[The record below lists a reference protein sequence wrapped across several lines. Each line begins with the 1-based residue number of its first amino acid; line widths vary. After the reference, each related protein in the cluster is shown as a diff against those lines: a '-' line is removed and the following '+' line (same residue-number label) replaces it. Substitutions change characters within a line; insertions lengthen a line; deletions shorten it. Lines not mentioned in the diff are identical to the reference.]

1 MSRLFPD
8 GIVIDAP
15 LLEGWLQCE
24 RRAWLQVHAPEASS
38 GPDGLARH
46 LARQRADLRV
56 PFQQAL
62 GRRTDPARTPPPMP
76 ERVSRTAEAL
86 RGDATLL
93 FDPAFMVSWTAPGPP
108 RAFPSPFRVLGSAD
122 ALRRTNLDWE
132 LVALTS
138 GARIRD
144 HHLRRLALASLAA
157 VEQHVRVGRA
167 AVMHVDRQ
175 GRSSAPHSLLAS
187 VDVTDACF
195 EQRGR
200 LPRRLEALAASLAA
214 QREPVTAIGSHCSR
228 PRRCPFMERCWS
240 PAQGRHVERVGS
252 LRTATRRAWR
262 SAGWLTLDEVPGDA
276 PGLDPEER
284 EAVSDARSNRVR
296 IERGILSAALADL
309 HFPVAYLDIEFA
321 TSAVPLV
328 EDGAPFEALPFQ
340 FSVHME
346 YRDGTLRHAEH
357 LAGDLSVDP
366 RPALAE
372 ALADILS
379 SSHSIVVYDDSAER
393 TLLQVLRSHAG
404 ENAAARLGEAS
415 DRLWDLLAVLQRTVR
430 HPGFGAGWDLK
441 TVASTLAPAS
451 YRGLTLT
458 DGLSAQV
465 EWRTLLRTGA
475 PASREALRR
484 YCAADSR
491 AMVEIIRVLRTWAR
505 DTQCPSEASP
515 GLRDRS
521 AP

>member
-1 MSRLFPD
+1 MSHLFPD

-62 GRRTDPARTPPPMP
+62 GSRTDAALASPPMP
-76 ERVSRTAEAL
+76 ERVRRTAEAL

-93 FDPAFMVSWTAPGPP
+93 FDPAFVVSWTAPPPP
-108 RAFPSPFRVLGSAD
+108 RTIPSPLRVLGSAD

-132 LVALTS
+132 LIALTS

-167 AVMHVDRQ
+167 TVVHVDRQ
-175 GRSSAPHSLLAS
+175 GRRSAPHSLLAS

-214 QREPVTAIGSHCSR
+214 QREPATAIGSHCSR
-228 PRRCPFMERCWS
+228 PRRCPFMERCWG

-262 SAGWLTLDEVPGDA
+262 SAGWRTVDEVPGDA

-284 EAVSDARSNRVR
+284 EAVATHGATAFGS
-296 IERGILSAALADL
+296 SAG
-309 HFPVAYLDIEFA
+309 
-321 TSAVPLV
+321 S
-328 EDGAPFEALPFQ
+328 
-340 FSVHME
+340 
-346 YRDGTLRHAEH
+346 
-357 LAGDLSVDP
+357 
-366 RPALAE
+366 
-372 ALADILS
+372 
-379 SSHSIVVYDDSAER
+379 
-393 TLLQVLRSHAG
+393 
-404 ENAAARLGEAS
+404 
-415 DRLWDLLAVLQRTVR
+415 
-430 HPGFGAGWDLK
+430 
-441 TVASTLAPAS
+441 
-451 YRGLTLT
+451 
-458 DGLSAQV
+458 
-465 EWRTLLRTGA
+465 
-475 PASREALRR
+475 
-484 YCAADSR
+484 
-491 AMVEIIRVLRTWAR
+491 
-505 DTQCPSEASP
+505 
-515 GLRDRS
+515 
-521 AP
+521 